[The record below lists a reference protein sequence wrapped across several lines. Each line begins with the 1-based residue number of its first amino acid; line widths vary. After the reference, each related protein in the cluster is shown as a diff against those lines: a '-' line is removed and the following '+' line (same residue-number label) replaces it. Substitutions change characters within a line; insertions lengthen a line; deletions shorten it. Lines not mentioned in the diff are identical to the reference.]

1 MLRKR
6 CMVFDMDGTVYLGP
20 DPIEGTV
27 NFIKKNWGKID
38 FQFLSNNTS
47 KSPTTYVKKLNA
59 MGIPTQLEQILT
71 PITPLVRYLK
81 KQGTKRAYLVGNTDF
96 VTCMKE
102 RMPELENTADGA
114 EAVILA
120 YDTELTYEKIKTSA
134 LLLLNEKIEFLATH
148 PDFVCPTNQGPLPDI
163 GSFIR
168 MYEAATGRSPQRIFG
183 KPCTEVLEPVL
194 AKYDRKDV
202 CMVGD
207 RLMTDKVLGEN
218 AGIDFILVLSGE
230 TTMADM
236 PKIRQQEFKKHLRRF
251 FRIGPKDKRLPQK
264 TLVLP
269 DLSHLHFEDD
279 PS

>member
-20 DPIEGTV
+20 VPIEGTV
-27 NFIKKNWGKID
+27 NFIKKNWGRID

-47 KSPTTYVKKLNA
+47 KSPVTYVKRLNS
-59 MGIPTQLEQILT
+59 MGIPATLNQILT
-71 PITPLVRYLK
+71 PITPLIHYLK
-81 KQGTKRAYLVGNTDF
+81 RIGIKRAYLVGNTDF

-102 RMPELENTADGA
+102 RMPELTNTAEGA

-134 LLLLNEKIEFLATH
+134 LLLLDKKVEFLATH
-148 PDFVCPTNQGPLPDI
+148 PDFVCPTDAGPLPDI

-194 AKYDRKDV
+194 SKYERKDV

-230 TTMADM
+230 TTEADL
-236 PKIRQQEFKKHLRRF
+236 PKVHKQERIKALKRLFH
-251 FRIGPKDKRLPQK
+251 IGPADKRLPQK
-264 TLVLP
+264 TYILP
-269 DLSHLHFEDD
+269 DLGSLVFEDD
-279 PS
+279 K